1 MMSSSYR
8 GAVYFTT
15 ETRRLHR
22 DSQSK
27 PLRASVPPLCLCG
40 EITICLFFLLFFLT
54 IMPTKAQT
62 PALQSRAERSN
73 YEETSRYEDVMSF
86 LQALQKQ
93 TKLLRVESFGKTEE
107 GRDLPL
113 MIMGNPV
120 VKTPQEAHASG
131 KPIVFVQANIHAGE
145 VEGKEAM
152 QHLARRLALGDLRP
166 LLDKLVILIAPIY
179 NADGNEKI
187 STNNRT
193 AQHGPIEGVGT
204 RENANRLDLNRDY
217 MKMEAIE
224 ARALVGLFN
233 RWDPHLIV
241 DLHTTNGSYHG
252 YHLTYAPMLNPNA
265 DARLISFERDK
276 MLPAITD
283 ALLKQHKFR
292 TYYYGN
298 FTTKDALRFEFEN
311 FQSQRQEGKEKV
323 WSTFDHRPRF
333 GNNYAGLRN
342 RLTILSEAYS
352 YLDFRG
358 RVAVTEAFVEEIY
371 KYCAAHGKEIVTLLK
386 RVDKDTVARKTA
398 EFGVAFEHKALD
410 QPVEILVG
418 EVVRKQNPRSGKMMV
433 TMVEDKITPVKM
445 LDYGLFAAKRNVAV
459 PRAYLLRNEAGM
471 KPILEKLKAHG
482 LVMEEL
488 TKPMSLEVESFVID
502 KFTRA
507 TRVFQGH
514 REITIKGHPQAQK
527 VDFPAGSLVISTAQP
542 LAKLAFYLLEAESDD
557 GLVAWN
563 FLDDYLGDGKVY
575 PIYKL
580 TKQTKLTT
588 RVAR

>member
-1 MMSSSYR
+1 MRNQPAQFYVSPYLSFPLSLFLSFSLFC
-8 GAVYFTT
+8 VLLTT
-15 ETRRLHR
+15 T
-22 DSQSK
+22 
-27 PLRASVPPLCLCG
+27 
-40 EITICLFFLLFFLT
+40 
-54 IMPTKAQT
+54 MPTKAQDNS
-62 PALQSRAERSN
+62 LKSRAELSN
-73 YEETSRYEDVMSF
+73 YEETSRYADVMSF
-86 LQALQKQ
+86 IAALQKQ

-107 GRDLPL
+107 GRALPL
-113 MIMGNPV
+113 MIMASPMV
-120 VKTPQEAHASG
+120 ATPQAAHASG

-152 QHLARRLALGDLRP
+152 QHIARRLATGDLRP
-166 LLDKLVILIAPIY
+166 LLDKLIILIAPIY

-187 STNNRT
+187 SVNNRT
-193 AQHGPIEGVGT
+193 AQNGPVAGVGT

-217 MKMEAIE
+217 MKMETVE
-224 ARALVGLFN
+224 ARALIGLFN
-233 RWDPHLIV
+233 AWDPHLIV

-252 YHLTYAPMLNPNA
+252 YHLTYSPMLNPNA
-265 DARLISFERDK
+265 DARLTSFERDK

-283 ALLKQHKFR
+283 KLLKQHKFR

-311 FQSQRQEGKEKV
+311 FQAKQQEGKEKV

-371 KYCAAHGKEIVTLLK
+371 KYSAAHAKEIVALLK
-386 RVDKDTVARKTA
+386 SVDKDTVARKVTELGV
-398 EFGVAFEHKALD
+398 EFDNKALA

-418 EVVRKQNPRSGKMMV
+418 EVEKKENPRSGKMM
-433 TMVEDKITPVKM
+433 TAMIEDKFTPVKM
-445 LDYGLFAAKRNVAV
+445 LDYGLFAAKRKAAV
-459 PRAYLLRNEAGM
+459 PRAYLLRNEPGM

-482 LVMEEL
+482 IAIEEL
-488 TKPMSLEVESFVID
+488 TKPMSIEVESFVID
-502 KFTRA
+502 KFTRS

-514 REITIKGHPQAQK
+514 REITIKGHTQAAT
-527 VDFPAGSLVISTAQP
+527 VDFPAGSMVIQTAQP
-542 LAKLAFYLLEAESDD
+542 LARLAFHLLEAESDD
-557 GLVAWN
+557 GFVAWN

-575 PIYKL
+575 PLYKL
-580 TKQTKLTT
+580 TKEPKLVSK
-588 RVAR
+588 VAR

>member
-1 MMSSSYR
+1 
-8 GAVYFTT
+8 
-15 ETRRLHR
+15 
-22 DSQSK
+22 
-27 PLRASVPPLCLCG
+27 
-40 EITICLFFLLFFLT
+40 
-54 IMPTKAQT
+54 MPAKAQT
-62 PALQSRAERSN
+62 DALKSRAESSN
-73 YEETSRYEDVMSF
+73 YEETSRYDDVMNF
-86 LQALQKQ
+86 IAALQRQ

-113 MIMGNPV
+113 MIMASPMV
-120 VKTPQEAHASG
+120 ATPQAAQASG
-131 KPIVFVQANIHAGE
+131 KAVIFVQANIHAGE

-152 QHLARRLALGDLRP
+152 QHIARRIALGDLRP

-187 STNNRT
+187 SLNNRT
-193 AQHGPIEGVGT
+193 AQNGPIAGVGT

-217 MKMEAIE
+217 MKMEAAE
-224 ARALVGLFN
+224 ARALIGLFN

-252 YHLTYAPMLNPNA
+252 YHLTYSPMLTPNA

-276 MLPAITD
+276 MLPAITE
-283 ALLKQHKFR
+283 AMQKQHQFR

-298 FTTKDALRFEFEN
+298 FSTKDALQYEFEN
-311 FQSQRQEGKEKV
+311 FQAPRQEGKEKV
-323 WSTFDHRPRF
+323 WATFDHRPRY
-333 GNNYAGLRN
+333 GNNYAGVRN

-371 KYCAAHGKEIVTLLK
+371 KYSAAHAKEIVALLK
-386 RVDKDTVARKTA
+386 RVDKDTVSRKTA
-398 EFGVAFEHKALD
+398 ELGIEFESKALD

-418 EVVRKQNPRSGKMMV
+418 EVVKKQNPRSGKMMT
-433 TMVEDKITPVKM
+433 TMIEDKVTPVKM

-459 PRAYLLRNEAGM
+459 PRAYLLRNEPGM
-471 KPILEKLKAHG
+471 KTIIEKLKLHG
-482 LVMEEL
+482 IVMEEL
-488 TKPMSLEVESFVID
+488 TKPASIEVESFMID

-514 REITIKGHPQAQK
+514 REISIKGHAQSEK
-527 VDFPAGSLVISTAQP
+527 VDFPAGTLVIQTAQP
-542 LAKLAFYLLEAESDD
+542 LAKLAFHLLEAESGD
-557 GLVAWN
+557 GFVAWN

-580 TKQTKLTT
+580 TKNTKLVGK
-588 RVAR
+588 VAR